1 MLCNHGPVLACFFKD
16 MTGIE
21 RRVWAETARISA
33 ILGGMKLSM
42 RSFRSGLA
50 CYIAFVGEHVCGVW
64 PAIVERS
71 ICARRDLPGD
81 YELLAPSAERPAGM
95 VSALPM

>member
-1 MLCNHGPVLACFFKD
+1 

-42 RSFRSGLA
+42 RSFKSGLA

-71 ICARRDLPGD
+71 ICARRDLPGGC
-81 YELLAPSAERPAGM
+81 ELLAPSAEHPAGM

>member
-1 MLCNHGPVLACFFKD
+1 

-42 RSFRSGLA
+42 RSFKSGLA
-50 CYIAFVGEHVCGVW
+50 CYIAFVGEHVCGFW

-71 ICARRDLPGD
+71 ICARRDLPGGC
-81 YELLAPSAERPAGM
+81 ELLAPSAERPAGM

>member
-1 MLCNHGPVLACFFKD
+1 

-33 ILGGMKLSM
+33 ILGGMQLSM
-42 RSFRSGLA
+42 RSFKSGLA